1 MIHVC
6 DAIMGSGKSQ
16 AAIAYMNAHPDQKFI
31 YAAPYIEETERIR
44 DGCPALNFIC
54 PRNDL
59 KDFEFSKVEHTKS
72 LLLSGANITTTHSA
86 FRLYTEDM
94 VDAIRKYHYTLII
107 DEAVDI
113 LCELDYNYE
122 DVKTLLDAGYIR
134 VDDNGE
140 YVATDDCRN
149 SVGALQSVYDT
160 IRAGHVVGVEES
172 LLKKS
177 KKEHLL
183 YWLMPDT
190 ILKSFDTVFVLSYL
204 FDGQEMKCY
213 LDLKHLEYNHIGVRR
228 SEDGTYSFS
237 EDRCDMPA
245 YLENLSSLIHIFD
258 NKKLN
263 ALGEKKFALSM
274 AWLSNPSGKLDRLT
288 QAKNAIYSYFKY
300 YNANASHSRCLWT
313 TAKKAYAKMRPRG
326 FGTRFLAFN
335 ARATNKYRE
344 CDVLAYRLNVC
355 PSPTKMRYLSRNETC
370 SISLDQYALSTMLQW
385 IWRSAIRDG
394 KEIWIYVPSKRM
406 RTLLE
411 NWIVDVELQYQEC
424 KEGLKQETESD
435 LP

>member
-44 DGCPALNFIC
+44 DGCPALNFVC

-72 LLLSGANITTTHSA
+72 LLLSGANITTTHAA

-94 VDAIRKYHYTLII
+94 IEAIREYHYTLIV
-107 DEAVDI
+107 DEAVDV
-113 LCELDYNYE
+113 LCELDYNYR

-134 VDDNGE
+134 IDENGD
-140 YVATDDCRN
+140 YAATDGDRE
-149 SVGALQSVYDT
+149 SVGALQSLYSVIT
-160 IRAGHVVGVEES
+160 SGHVVGVDAEVLEM
-172 LLKKS
+172 S
-177 KKEHLL
+177 KNNNVL

-190 ILKSFDTVFVLSYL
+190 ILRSFDTVFILSYL
-204 FDGQEMKCY
+204 FDGQEMKYY
-213 LDLKHLEYNHIGVRR
+213 LDMKGLEYDHIGVVKNA
-228 SEDGTYSFS
+228 DGTYSFS
-237 EDRCDMPA
+237 KDRFDMPE
-245 YLENLSSLIHIFD
+245 YLENLSGLIHIFD

-263 ALGEKKFALSM
+263 ALGDHKFAFSM
-274 AWLSNPSGKLDRLT
+274 SWLCGSGNKANRLT
-288 QAKNAIYSYFKY
+288 SAKNAVYAYFRHHMGVT
-300 YNANASHSRCLWT
+300 NNRRCLWT
-313 TAKKAYAKMRPRG
+313 TTKRAYSKMRPKG
-326 FGTRFLAFN
+326 FSSRFLPFN
-335 ARATNKYRE
+335 VKAINKYRE
-344 CDVLAYRLNVC
+344 CDILAYMLNVF
-355 PSPTKMRYLSRNETC
+355 PNATKMHYLSRNNIC

-411 NWIVDVELQYQEC
+411 NWIVDVELQYQEY

-435 LP
+435 AQ